1 MVARLRSWWKQ
12 IKQHRLTILVV
23 TIILVVAVAL
33 ILIGYRYD
41 WTGFNGNNKSDKT
54 LWDWMQLL
62 FIPVVLAVAG
72 FWFNHRERKAAEKRA
87 EIEQNAAERRAEAE
101 RENES
106 RLLRLKT
113 VRLTPNESRLL
124 RVLAAHANTV
134 CTPFQISILVYSR
147 FLSSGYASLI
157 KMAIR
162 HLQQKIE
169 PDPMHPIYL
178 LTVPGEGYKLVI
190 PDSGKPFPRERQMDH
205 DL

>member
-106 RLLRLKT
+106 RLLR
-113 VRLTPNESRLL
+113 
-124 RVLAAHANTV
+124 VLAAHANTV
-134 CTPFQISILVYSR
+134 CTPF
-147 FLSSGYASLI
+147 
-157 KMAIR
+157 
-162 HLQQKIE
+162 
-169 PDPMHPIYL
+169 
-178 LTVPGEGYKLVI
+178 
-190 PDSGKPFPRERQMDH
+190 
-205 DL
+205 

>member
-72 FWFNHRERKAAEKRA
+72 FWFKQREKMKAGSCVYWLPMR
-87 EIEQNAAERRAEAE
+87 IP
-101 RENES
+101 S
-106 RLLRLKT
+106 
-113 VRLTPNESRLL
+113 VRLSRSVYWSIAASFLL
-124 RVLAAHANTV
+124 DML
-134 CTPFQISILVYSR
+134 P
-147 FLSSGYASLI
+147 
-157 KMAIR
+157 
-162 HLQQKIE
+162 
-169 PDPMHPIYL
+169 
-178 LTVPGEGYKLVI
+178 
-190 PDSGKPFPRERQMDH
+190 
-205 DL
+205 